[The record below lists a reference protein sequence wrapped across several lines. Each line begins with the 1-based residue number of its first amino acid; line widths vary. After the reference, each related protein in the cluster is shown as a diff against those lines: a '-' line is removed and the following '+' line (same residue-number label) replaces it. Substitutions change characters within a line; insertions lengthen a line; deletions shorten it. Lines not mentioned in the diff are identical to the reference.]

1 MRFTRSPG
9 SLTHIALASVAAF
22 AAGGVAAA
30 GPAAKPAVPGPGA
43 PPPNVARADQLF
55 AEGKVLLG
63 TNLLQACGKFDESL
77 RENPAAIGT
86 LLNVALCDEK
96 LGRIASAVARFSE
109 ARDRALEQGLRE
121 HVRAANEHLAEL
133 APKVPYLAI
142 KLTEPVA
149 DTLILIDGRV
159 VALDALDAVA
169 VDPGERVIVVSAPAR
184 LPYRATLIVAVAAH
198 QDVVVPALAK
208 SIVIHSSQRRIGQVV
223 ATAGGVMIGTGLGL
237 GLYARHLY
245 RAQFGHRVP
254 GDGLCDDMNRCEE
267 RGQSQIQHARTL
279 GSVGTAVGVVGV
291 AVAGVGAYLWYRAPR
306 DSRDSGA
313 DASADPK
320 LVVLPAL
327 TTDSLGIAAAGRF

>member
-1 MRFTRSPG
+1 MRIARSSG
-9 SLTHIALASVAAF
+9 SLMHLALAGAAAF
-22 AAGGVAAA
+22 AATGIASAGPPPKPPAA
-30 GPAAKPAVPGPGA
+30 GAAPSPK
-43 PPPNVARADQLF
+43 VARADQLF
-55 AEGKVLLG
+55 AEGKALLG

-121 HVRAANEHLAEL
+121 HVRAAEEHLADL

-149 DTLILIDGRV
+149 DTTILIDGRV
-159 VALDALDAVA
+159 VALDAVDHVA

-184 LPYRATLIVAVAAH
+184 LPYRATLIVALAAQ
-198 QDVVVPALAK
+198 QDVVIPALAK
-208 SIVIHSSQRRIGQVV
+208 SIVVHSSQRRIGQI
-223 ATAGGVMIGTGLGL
+223 AAGAGGVMIGTGLGL
-237 GLYARHLY
+237 GFYARHLY

-279 GSVGTAVGVVGV
+279 GNVGTAVGVVGL
-291 AVAGVGAYLWYRAPR
+291 AVAGAGAYLWYRAPR
-306 DSRDSGA
+306 DSGA
-313 DASADPK
+313 EASADPK
-320 LVVLPAL
+320 LVVVPAL
-327 TTDSLGIAAAGRF
+327 TTDCLGIAATGRF